1 MNNWSNRIVV
11 AVAVGACAVVGLT
24 QPPTRSLAAKEPT
37 KPDPAAVERAREEVK
52 KLDDLYKTAV
62 VGITKTYVE
71 QQADTP
77 AATVAKA
84 LFEAMHQKG
93 YHHARLIDATGKPKN
108 KKNVAETEFEKKAV
122 AAVAGGKT
130 YIEEVGE
137 KDGKPVFRAGTVVP
151 AVMSQ
156 CAVCHG
162 GKEGRVLGAIVY
174 ELPIK

>member
-1 MNNWSNRIVV
+1 LTALFIAIAG
-11 AVAVGACAVVGLT
+11 AVAAVASLT
-24 QPPTRSLAAKEPT
+24 CPAAEPLAAGEPA

-52 KLDDLYKTAV
+52 KLDDLYKSAV

-93 YHHARLIDATGKPKN
+93 HHHARLIDATGKPKN
-108 KKNVAETEFEKKAV
+108 KKNVAESEFEKKAV
-122 AAVAGGKT
+122 AAMQDGKT
-130 YIEEVGE
+130 YVEEVGE
-137 KDGKPVFRAGTVVP
+137 KDGKPIFRAGTVVP
-151 AVMSQ
+151 SVLSQ

-162 GKEGRVLGAIVY
+162 GKEGRLLGVLVY
-174 ELPIK
+174 EVAIK

>member
-1 MNNWSNRIVV
+1 MK
-11 AVAVGACAVVGLT
+11 
-24 QPPTRSLAAKEPT
+24 TRSVALVLACLAGAGVLLTLPAEPAGAQEKV
-37 KPDPAAVERAREEVK
+37 KPDPAAIERAREEVK

-93 YHHARLIDATGKPKN
+93 HHHARLLDATGKPKN
-108 KKNVAETEFEKKAV
+108 KKNVAETDFEKKAV
-122 AAVAGGKT
+122 EAMKDGKT
-130 YIEEVGE
+130 YVEEVGE

-151 AVMSQ
+151 AVLSQ

-162 GKEGRVLGAIVY
+162 GKEGRLLGVLVY
-174 ELPIK
+174 EVPVK

>member
-1 MNNWSNRIVV
+1 MKTRISSLFIALAGGV
-11 AVAVGACAVVGLT
+11 AAVVGLT
-24 QPPTRSLAAKEPT
+24 TTPAGPLAAGEPA
-37 KPDPAAVERAREEVK
+37 KPDPAAVERARQEVK

-108 KKNVAETEFEKKAV
+108 KENVAKTDFEKKAV
-122 AAVAGGKT
+122 EDIKGGQT
-130 YIEEVGE
+130 YVEEVGE

-151 AVMSQ
+151 AVMAQ
-156 CAVCHG
+156 C
-162 GKEGRVLGAIVY
+162 
-174 ELPIK
+174 